1 MKKIIVLL
9 GLAMLAM
16 PVLAET
22 EQQGKMKTCNA
33 DAAKKELKGEERKA
47 YMKQCLSAK
56 VEANKVE
63 ANKAEAKPETAA
75 TPAAKEEKKSMT
87 PQQEKMKTC
96 NADASAKSLK
106 GDERKKF
113 MSQCL
118 KAS

>member
-16 PVLAET
+16 PALAET

-56 VEANKVE
+56 
-63 ANKAEAKPETAA
+63 AEAKPETAA
-75 TPAAKEEKKSMT
+75 TPEAKEEKKSMT

>member
-1 MKKIIVLL
+1 MKNIIVLIS
-9 GLAMLAM
+9 LALLAM

-33 DAAKKELKGEERKA
+33 DAAKKELKGDERKA
-47 YMKQCLSAK
+47 FMKQCLSA
-56 VEANKVE
+56 
-63 ANKAEAKPETAA
+63 KAEAKPETAA
-75 TPAAKEEKKSMT
+75 TPEAKEEKKAMT
-87 PQQEKMKTC
+87 PQQEKMKSC

-118 KAS
+118 KAQ

>member
-16 PVLAET
+16 PALAET

-33 DAAKKELKGEERKA
+33 DAAKNELKGDERKA

-56 VEANKVE
+56 
-63 ANKAEAKPETAA
+63 AEAKPETAA
-75 TPAAKEEKKSMT
+75 TPVAKDEKKLT

-106 GDERKKF
+106 GDDRKKF